1 MAVSSSIRVMF
12 LGRHVFDPLLLVDFV
27 IGYPHQSLTSTQLFH
42 PPSENISL
50 PKSGRL
56 TESGRLREL
65 SAKFQKKKRN
75 NHLMKK
81 KVE

>member
-1 MAVSSSIRVMF
+1 M
-12 LGRHVFDPLLLVDFV
+12 FDPLLLVDFV
-27 IGYPHQSLTSTQLFH
+27 IGYPHHSLTSTQLFH

-65 SAKFQKKKRN
+65 SAKFQKKKEQSFN
-75 NHLMKK
+75 EKK
-81 KVE
+81 S